1 MQNGTNSWEGLIA
14 TPSHGRGSGRAGSG
28 AARNGTAGNGMASA
42 RRAGSSGRG
51 TLAPLRTEA
60 VRRAPQRIVLFAEA
74 GLFADGLAR
83 SLRTLGAGV
92 EVRVASIRD
101 GSDAVS
107 QCALVIVDL
116 DSIGDIQSTVEGL
129 RSRTQAPI
137 VALAHAQ
144 NGTLLDTAM
153 RSGAVA
159 LLSKTC
165 TEAQLLEQVC
175 SLMRDCHAADASV
188 SSSTKEAA
196 RRTVERETRP
206 YGLTPG
212 EMDVLRLLREGL
224 TNAQIARERGSKEG
238 TVKIHL
244 DKIYKKLGVQNRT
257 QAICIA
263 SRMDS
268 LIELQ
273 ARRFEDAEFRFEAL
287 SAYVTH
293 EIRREGEVL
302 FAAGDPG
309 DSLYYVQRG
318 RVKLVELGLTMQ
330 DGDLFGEIGIFS
342 PGHQRTCTAR
352 CDTQVSLFRLS
363 AEKANRL
370 YIENPRFA
378 YHVLRLIAGRLIAD
392 RAREATG
399 TLIPGQ

>member
-1 MQNGTNSWEGLIA
+1 MQNGTNSWEGLLA
-14 TPSHGRGSGRAGSG
+14 TPARGRGDGRAASGS
-28 AARNGTAGNGMASA
+28 ARNGSAGNAMASP
-42 RRAGSSGRG
+42 RRAGSTGRSAL
-51 TLAPLRTEA
+51 TPTRTEPLRR
-60 VRRAPQRIVLFAEA
+60 VPQRIVVFAEA

-92 EVRVASIRD
+92 EVRIASIRD
-101 GSDAVS
+101 GSEAVS
-107 QCALVIVDL
+107 QSALVIVDL
-116 DSIGDIQSTVEGL
+116 DSTGDVHDAVEAL
-129 RSRTQAPI
+129 RRRTRAPI

-144 NGTLLDTAM
+144 EGALLDTAM
-153 RSGAVA
+153 RAGAVA

-165 TEAQLLEQVC
+165 TEALLLEQVG
-175 SLMRDCHAADASV
+175 SLLRDCSA
-188 SSSTKEAA
+188 EAA
-196 RRTVERETRP
+196 GITSAKDPTRRTVERETRP

-212 EMDVLRLLREGL
+212 ELDVLRLLREGL

-318 RVKLVELGLTMQ
+318 RVKLVELELTMQ

-342 PGHQRTCTAR
+342 PGHLRTCTAR
-352 CDTQVSLFRLS
+352 CETQVSLFRLS

-392 RAREATG
+392 RAREAVG
-399 TLIPGQ
+399 IPHPGQ